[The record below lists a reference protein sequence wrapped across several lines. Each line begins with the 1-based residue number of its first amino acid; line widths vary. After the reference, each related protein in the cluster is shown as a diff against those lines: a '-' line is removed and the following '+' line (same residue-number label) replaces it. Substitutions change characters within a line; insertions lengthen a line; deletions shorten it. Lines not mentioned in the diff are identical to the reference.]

1 MQEHYLY
8 IIQSEKT
15 GILYKGISKDVHVRL
30 VYHNNGL
37 STYTKSGMPWKMVFI
52 RKYNS
57 KSEALAEEKRIK
69 RCNRKYLD
77 WYIKQPFNSLNEC

>member
-1 MQEHYLY
+1 MQEYYLY

-15 GILYKGISKDVHVRL
+15 GILYKGISQDVFVRL
-30 VYHNNGL
+30 IYHNSGL
-37 STYTKSGMPWKMVFI
+37 STYTKSGTPWRIVFI

-57 KSEALAEEKRIK
+57 KSEALVEEKRIK

-77 WYIKQPFNSLNEC
+77 WYINQPFNALNNN